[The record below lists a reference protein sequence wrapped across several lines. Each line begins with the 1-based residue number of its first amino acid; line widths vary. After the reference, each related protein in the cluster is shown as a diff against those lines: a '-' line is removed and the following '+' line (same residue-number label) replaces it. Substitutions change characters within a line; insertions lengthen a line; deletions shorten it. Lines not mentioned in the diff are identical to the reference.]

1 MNSCQYIRS
10 ITITIVPPL
19 DLSLLDFISALRE
32 TQLRH
37 QHQTESAHPKRH
49 SPSRSPAHE
58 QSRFT
63 TNNAA
68 EIDEPNHYHP
78 IDDAH
83 VETKRVGACRRV
95 AAPPGPSSSERGRN
109 RWPGHQTWDEAKAWW
124 SCGWIVC
131 GEAFVPPGKDP
142 VIAERSFFGVA

>member
-49 SPSRSPAHE
+49 SPSRSPAYE

-95 AAPPGPSSSERGRN
+95 AAPPAPAVLSEAETDGPATRLGMKPRRGGHAAGLFVERLLCHREKIQSSPR
-109 RWPGHQTWDEAKAWW
+109 EA
-124 SCGWIVC
+124 SLG
-131 GEAFVPPGKDP
+131 
-142 VIAERSFFGVA
+142 